1 MHALFSQS
9 QPIISFGKR
18 KEEKFESVWD
28 HVCLPRVLSGLLL
41 CNRAVSPKK
50 YSFSSVSAMS
60 QSSAYLSDGQ
70 KVWQQRHLSRGKARV
85 KVLGEC
91 RCPLDE
97 EMEVLYSRDVVHDGR
112 PS

>member
-1 MHALFSQS
+1 MNQSGIMSACQGCSLDYFSAIEQ
-9 QPIISFGKR
+9 FLR
-18 KEEKFESVWD
+18 
-28 HVCLPRVLSGLLL
+28 
-41 CNRAVSPKK
+41 KK